1 MDDPHRR
8 GGGGGEERCGGGDDR
23 SAPESILRNSHPSDD
38 SVPVSDPHYH
48 HAHSHDNKS
57 RGNPSYADHYNR
69 QQERRRHHHSFNSE
83 PNDYPAAARVDSNFT
98 CHSLSPCSSSSGVR
112 KRQFSHSNDSLQLQ
126 GTSAPDHYGNGCT
139 IVKLYVAGVPKTAT
153 REDIG
158 SVFAEHGNI
167 VEIVLIRDKRTG
179 QQGECCFVKYATIEE
194 ADRAIRALH
203 DRYTFPGG
211 VAPLTVRYADGQ
223 KERYGSFD
231 QQLLKL
237 YVGCVNKQSTD
248 TEIEEI
254 FSRFGIVEDVFIVR
268 DEMRQHRGCAF
279 VQFSRREMAVAAING
294 LHGSYIMRGCNQ
306 PLIVRFAD
314 PKKPRLGGPRAASYL
329 DDRVA
334 VVHNDF
340 HPSTYNRCKP
350 ELACGSN
357 ASESMPNSSLSCSS
371 FGAITGIDSS
381 VECEWSEH
389 MCPDGYPYY
398 YNCVTSES
406 RWEKPEEY
414 ALYERQLLKLEEQP
428 QVQISH

>member
-8 GGGGGEERCGGGDDR
+8 GGGGEERCGGGDDR

-57 RGNPSYADHYNR
+57 RGNPSYADYYNR

-294 LHGSYIMRGCNQ
+294 LHGSYIMR
-306 PLIVRFAD
+306 
-314 PKKPRLGGPRAASYL
+314 
-329 DDRVA
+329 
-334 VVHNDF
+334 
-340 HPSTYNRCKP
+340 STYNRCKP
-350 ELACGSN
+350 ELACASN

-389 MCPDGYPYY
+389 MCPDGCPYY